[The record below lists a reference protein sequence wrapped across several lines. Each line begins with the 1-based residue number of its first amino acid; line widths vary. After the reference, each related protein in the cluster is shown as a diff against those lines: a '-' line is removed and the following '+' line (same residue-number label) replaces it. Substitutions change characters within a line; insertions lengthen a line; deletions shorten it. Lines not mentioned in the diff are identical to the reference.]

1 VNSICISYDVE
12 DYYMASCYDNQFP
25 RSNWNSFES
34 KLLPGYYNGLDVLEK
49 AGVKGTLFFLGVVA
63 KKHPEILKEALNQGH
78 EIGCHGY
85 DHRLVSSLSIKEFEE
100 DIKRSTEI
108 IESIIG
114 EKIYGYRAPTFSL
127 DISSKSYIDIL
138 KKYGYK
144 YDSSYFP
151 LGWKSNTKENLS
163 KDLFRID
170 DDFWEIPLSTS
181 KILSFEL
188 PIGGGYFRL
197 YPKGLNNHLIKKS
210 LKERDTIIYLHPW
223 EFLNTHPFYPKNR
236 ISRFRHTVNIGD
248 NTISKLKS
256 ILSKGYNSKRMI
268 DLINEK

>member
-1 VNSICISYDVE
+1 
-12 DYYMASCYDNQFP
+12 MASCYDVQFP
-25 RSNWNSFES
+25 RSKWNSFES
-34 KLLPGYYNGLDVLEK
+34 KLLKGYYKGLDILEK
-49 AGVKGTLFFLGVVA
+49 AEVKGTLFFLGVVA

-78 EIGCHGY
+78 EIACHGY
-85 DHRLVSSLSIKEFEE
+85 DHRLVSSLSIKEFEG

-127 DISSKSYIDIL
+127 DISSKSHIDIL

-163 KDLFRID
+163 KDPFRID
-170 DDFWEIPLSTS
+170 HDFWEIPLSTS
-181 KILSFEL
+181 KILSFDL

-197 YPKGLNNHLIKKS
+197 YPRRINEILIKRS
-210 LKERDTIIYLHPW
+210 LKVRDTIIYLHPW
-223 EFLNTHPFYPKNR
+223 EFLNNHPFYPNSKFV
-236 ISRFRHTVNIGD
+236 RFRHTVNIGE

>member
-1 VNSICISYDVE
+1 MNSICISYDVE
-12 DYYMASCYDNQFP
+12 DYYMASCYDAQFP
-25 RSNWNSFES
+25 RSKWNSFES
-34 KLLPGYYNGLDVLEK
+34 KLLQGYYKGLDILEK

-63 KKHPEILKEALNQGH
+63 EKHPKILKEAINQGH
-78 EIGCHGY
+78 EIASHGY
-85 DHRLVSSLSIKEFEE
+85 DHRLVSSLSIEEFEV

-127 DISSKSYIDIL
+127 DISSKSHIDIL

-151 LGWKSNTKENLS
+151 LGWKSNTKEFLS
-163 KDLFRID
+163 KDPFRID
-170 DDFWEIPLSTS
+170 HDFWEIPLSTS
-181 KILSFEL
+181 KILSIDL

-197 YPKGLNNHLIKKS
+197 YPRRINENLIKRS
-210 LKERDTIIYLHPW
+210 LKVRDTIIYLHPW
-223 EFLNTHPFYPKNR
+223 EFLNDHPFYPK
-236 ISRFRHTVNIGD
+236 SKFARFRHTVNIGN